1 MCGAKHIL
9 NATINLDKTVTVDW
23 IEGADAYYCSR
34 ELMEKIFDR
43 FNETTAL
50 LTKLRDE
57 VEKECKNSEHR
68 KGSVTSIGANG
79 NEMTFFEPVLCGAC
93 KNFLALLEKV
103 DE

>member
-1 MCGAKHIL
+1 MSL
-9 NATINLDKTVTVDW
+9 NTGNNPNIIRGKSKPD
-23 IEGADAYYCSR
+23 IEAIIAHTR
-34 ELMEKIFDR
+34 
-43 FNETTAL
+43 TAL

>member
-1 MCGAKHIL
+1 MSESISCHDADGTEDKSKVSIYHYCG
-9 NATINLDKTVTVDW
+9 NC
-23 IEGADAYYCSR
+23 EGDIWEWS
-34 ELMEKIFDR
+34 EEVVPSK
-43 FNETTAL
+43 TAL